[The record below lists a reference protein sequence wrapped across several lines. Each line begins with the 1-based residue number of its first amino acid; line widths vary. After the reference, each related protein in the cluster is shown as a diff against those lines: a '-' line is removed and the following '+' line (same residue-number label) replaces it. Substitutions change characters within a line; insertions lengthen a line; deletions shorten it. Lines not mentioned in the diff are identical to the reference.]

1 MLKLQVLHGE
11 PGLGG
16 SLHHARLIRFEAE
29 VEVVSGSD
37 GPVPAVRELGSGKVK
52 SDSRIPRGT

>member
-16 SLHHARLIRFEAE
+16 SLHHARLIRFEA
-29 VEVVSGSD
+29 EVVSGSD

>member
-16 SLHHARLIRFEAE
+16 SLHHARLTRFEA
-29 VEVVSGSD
+29 EVVSGSD
-37 GPVPAVRELGSGKVK
+37 GPVPAVREFRKRKGKERLE
-52 SDSRIPRGT
+52 DT